1 MDMPSF
7 LYRDGNS
14 LKFSDSGYIAF
25 YIPEMFFERDFA
37 IIDGEYVHILGIF
50 NYALF
55 DSANKPKSKLLLFR
69 FETMISC
76 MPSKIEKIKAV
87 KLTAN
92 SDEEDYRVLKFFKDD
107 IVICNTKVPMDV
119 TNVEAF
125 IKMHTTGKLP
135 NTIPYKELHELYL
148 QNIAL
153 NGDAYPVS
161 AQLLGIIVSETA
173 RDPKDVTMP
182 YRLSKNKSA
191 GYKLVSI
198 KDIPKLI
205 SPFTSLT
212 SENWD
217 ESIVNAIVN
226 DDKGYK
232 ESPLERLMTQ

>member
-1 MDMPSF
+1 M
-7 LYRDGNS
+7 
-14 LKFSDSGYIAF
+14 
-25 YIPEMFFERDFA
+25 
-37 IIDGEYVHILGIF
+37 
-50 NYALF
+50 
-55 DSANKPKSKLLLFR
+55 R
-69 FETMISC
+69 FT
-76 MPSKIEKIKAV
+76 
-87 KLTAN
+87 
-92 SDEEDYRVLKFFKDD
+92 
-107 IVICNTKVPMDV
+107 
-119 TNVEAF
+119 
-125 IKMHTTGKLP
+125 
-135 NTIPYKELHELYL
+135 YKELHELYL

-173 RDPKDVTMP
+173 RDPKDVTVP